1 MNNDDKKK
9 PVVFIQGANSFS
21 RQNTYVQNLLL
32 KALSEGVTDPK
43 ELKEAAGLSKIADVY
58 RSLDKLSIRKEY
70 HNALVSNGVDLDFI
84 VGGFKELAECG
95 NDKIRLGS
103 LNSLLKSI
111 GLDKYE
117 KQEESGKSWEEE
129 ILKVADEQANVIE
142 GEIVEEDE
150 IKDYEIDRPDTP
162 ALELKRQN
170 EEKRLGRELYGD

>member
-1 MNNDDKKK
+1 MNNDDNKK

-21 RQNTYVQNLLL
+21 RQNTYIQNLLL
-32 KALSEGVTDPK
+32 KALSKGVTDPE
-43 ELKEAAGLSKIADVY
+43 ELKKAAGLSRVADVY

-70 HNALVSNGVDLDFI
+70 HNALVNNGVDLEFI
-84 VGGFKELAECG
+84 VKGFKELAEA
-95 NDKIRLGS
+95 DDEKIRLGS

-129 ILKVADEQANVIE
+129 ILKVAEDQSNIID
-142 GEIVEEDE
+142 GEIVENEVEDY
-150 IKDYEIDRPDTP
+150 DVDRPETP
-162 ALELKRQN
+162 ILELKRQN

>member
-32 KALSEGVTDPK
+32 KALSEGVTDPI
-43 ELKEAAGLSKIADVY
+43 ELKKAAGLSKVADVY

-70 HNALVSNGVDLDFI
+70 HKALADNHVDLNFI
-84 VGGFKELAECG
+84 VKGFKDLAGSGDE
-95 NDKIRLGS
+95 KIKLGS
-103 LNSLLKSI
+103 LNSLLRSI

-129 ILKVADEQANVIE
+129 ILKISEVEKDIIE
-142 GEIVEEDE
+142 GELVEDS
-150 IKDYEIDRPDTP
+150 IKDYEVNIPETP
-162 ALELKRQN
+162 LSELKRQKD
-170 EEKRLGRELYGD
+170 EKKLGRELYED